1 MSLVTKRTAGIVLWL
16 ATATFAVSIPAEAQL
31 ANVTTEEVR
40 AQRDELLRRIAVL
53 TDGAEAAE
61 ARFVSSQL
69 RLADANSQVRW
80 AKDALTD
87 HAVTSYIRMVEGVE
101 PENLPRER
109 MWNRIVGKIDESI
122 LDRLAEA
129 QDEAQEEKRRAE
141 IEAGAS
147 RQAAEALNEIRRE
160 LEETIARRQG
170 TELAEEARRNARA
183 RQEALA
189 AGSVAHDAGGSAPGR
204 PVGRRHRMASDEQ
217 AALLAAH
224 PFGIV
229 EGLPPGFTR
238 TGIALAGPASWYG
251 PGFDGSTTASGAIF
265 DQEAWTVAHPNLAF
279 GTILLIT
286 HGSTSVLALVN
297 DRGPFVA
304 GRILDLSH
312 GVANALNT
320 VQAGVADVHYEVV
333 QPPGN

>member
-1 MSLVTKRTAGIVLWL
+1 MWL
-16 ATATFAVSIPAEAQL
+16 ATAMFAVSVPAEAQL
-31 ANVTTEEVR
+31 ANVTTAEVR

-53 TDGAEAAE
+53 TDSAEAAE

-69 RLADANSQVRW
+69 RLADANSQLRW

-101 PENLPRER
+101 PEDLPRER

-129 QDEAQEEKRRAE
+129 QEEAQEEKRKAE

-147 RQAAEALNEIRRE
+147 RRAAEALNSIRRE
-160 LEETIARRQG
+160 LEDTITRRQSH
-170 TELAEEARRNARA
+170 ELAEEARRNARA

-189 AGSVAHDAGGSAPGR
+189 AGSVPANEAGSAPKR
-204 PVGRRHRMASDEQ
+204 RVGQRHRMATDEQ

-224 PFGIV
+224 PFGVV

-238 TGIALAGPASWYG
+238 TGNALSGPASWYG
-251 PGFDGSTTASGAIF
+251 PGFDGSATASGAIF
-265 DQEAWTVAHPNLAF
+265 DQEAWTVAHPNLPF

-312 GVANALNT
+312 GVASALGT
-320 VQAGVADVHYEVV
+320 VDAGVADVHYEVV
-333 QPPGN
+333 QPPGS